1 LAAARPSAVV
11 TTVPASAPGAKPTP
25 GAVPR
30 KLSFKEQRELQDMP
44 ARIEALE
51 AEQRTIGE
59 RLGSASLYTDEPQR
73 VGELQARFAQ
83 IDDEL
88 LQALERWEALSA
100 R

>member
-1 LAAARPSAVV
+1 MASAQAPAAA
-11 TTVPASAPGAKPTP
+11 
-25 GAVPR
+25 PR

-51 AEQRTIGE
+51 AEQRDIGE
-59 RLGSASLYTDEPQR
+59 RLASSSLYIDEPQR
-73 VGELQARFAQ
+73 VAELQARYAQ

-88 LQALERWEALSA
+88 LRALERWEALSE